1 MLNIDKWTNIDK
13 TLEQRNNVLV
23 SVFAIFGILFS
34 SIQLLNDLYHNNYI
48 ATLMD
53 GIIVLI
59 LGLVYLLNEKRKHK
73 LAKIIFLVFINLT
86 LFIYACIV
94 PKEMG
99 VFFIFFPMSSVSAL
113 IFSSDESK
121 IRNALIL
128 LPFVLVFIL
137 ELSDYHLF
145 GMINIQEGIADTS
158 SYFINLFISL
168 TTLIFALLYLIKINK
183 KIEDN
188 KTQIEQELRTANK
201 SLIKTNTELDHFVYC
216 ASHDLKAP
224 LSSILG
230 LINIAKLEVKEEKSL
245 EYFNL
250 INGRINK
257 LNSFI
262 IDIIDLSRNSRL
274 ELAKEKI
281 DLAELVKNVIENNQ
295 YMENSNSID
304 FRTEVLTNGNLEI
317 DRARFEVVLNNL
329 ISNAIKHHKTKG
341 ERYVIVSVKQNK
353 KNLNITVKDNGT
365 GICDEHKDKV
375 FDMFYRGHGNSE
387 GSGLGL
393 YIVHEVIT
401 KMKGEITL
409 NSKERIGTEIN
420 ITIPI

>member
-1 MLNIDKWTNIDK
+1 MLNIDKWTSLDK
-13 TLEQRNNVLV
+13 TLEQRSNVLV
-23 SVFAIFGILFS
+23 SIFAVIGILA
-34 SIQLLNDLYHNNYI
+34 SIIQVFNDLYHKNYL
-48 ATLMD
+48 AVLLD
-53 GIIVLI
+53 GILI
-59 LGLVYLLNEKRKHK
+59 LVLSLVYLLNEKRKHK
-73 LAKIIFLVFINLT
+73 LAKIIFLVFINLI
-86 LFIYACIV
+86 LFVYASTV

-99 VFFIFFPMSSVSAL
+99 VLFVFFPMASISAL
-113 IFSSDESK
+113 IFNPDESK
-121 IRNALIL
+121 IRNTLIL
-128 LPFVLVFIL
+128 LPIVLVLIL

-145 GMINIQEGIADTS
+145 GLINIQEDIVDNS
-158 SYFINLFISL
+158 SYYINLFVSL
-168 TTLIFALLYLIKINK
+168 TALIFALLYLTKINK
-183 KIEDN
+183 KIENN
-188 KTQIEQELRTANK
+188 KTQIAQELRVANN
-201 SLIKTNTELDHFVYC
+201 SLKKTNAELDHFVYC

-230 LINIAKLEVKEEKSL
+230 LINIAKLEVKEDKSL
-245 EYFNL
+245 EYFDL

-281 DLAELVKNVIENNQ
+281 DLAELVKNAIENNR
-295 YMENSNSID
+295 YMENANSID
-304 FRTEVLTNGNLEI
+304 FRTEILTNSTLEI

-341 ERYVIVSVKQNK
+341 ERYVMVSVKQNEE
-353 KNLNITVKDNGT
+353 NLNIKVKDNGT

-393 YIVHEVIT
+393 YIVHEVIN

-409 NSKERIGTEIN
+409 NSEERVGTEIN
-420 ITIPI
+420 IDIPL